1 VIAHLELNF
10 DGTRYL
16 TASGDGTARVWDVA
30 SGDLLL
36 TLAGHNGRVWHAAFS
51 PDGERIATAGADG
64 SLILWDAESGEQ
76 LFVLI
81 SQPGE
86 LLSSAFSSDGKYLA
100 ASSADGTVRVY
111 MMPVKELMA
120 LAQDRLT
127 RELSEEECRR
137 YLHLERC
144 PKIGV
149 D

>member
-1 VIAHLELNF
+1 VIAHLEPNP

-16 TASGDGTARVWDVA
+16 TASWDGTARVWDVA

-36 TLAGHNGRVWHAAFS
+36 TLAGHQGRVWHAAFT
-51 PDGERIATAGADG
+51 PDGRRIATAGADG
-64 SLILWDAESGEQ
+64 SLILWDAGSGEQ

-81 SQPGE
+81 PQLGE
-86 LLSSAFSSDGKYLA
+86 LLSLAFSSDGKYLA
-100 ASSADGTVRVY
+100 ASGGDGSVRIY
-111 MMPVKELMA
+111 MMPVEELMA

-127 RELSEEECRR
+127 RDLTEEECRR
-137 YLHLERC
+137 YLHMERC